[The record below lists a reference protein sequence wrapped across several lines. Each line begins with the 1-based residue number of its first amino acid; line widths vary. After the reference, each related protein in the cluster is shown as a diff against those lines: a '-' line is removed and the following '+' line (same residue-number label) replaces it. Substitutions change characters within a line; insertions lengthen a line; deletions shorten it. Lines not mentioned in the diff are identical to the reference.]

1 MTGFD
6 LIIDHLP
13 VLTVVIPL
21 IAGFLTPIIGWIDR
35 KLCWYWVMLT
45 MFVVLLMTSSN
56 LYTVI
61 TSGTIHYHLGG
72 WTPPIGIEYVIDL
85 LNGFVCII
93 IAFIGLMVG
102 IYSIE
107 SITKELPNKIIPFY
121 SIFLL
126 LVTGLMGMTIT
137 GDIFNFYVFLEIS
150 SLAAYALIA
159 MGDRGDGVVASFNY
173 LIMGTVAASFILLGI
188 GYLYAVTGSLNI
200 ADMQGLLPG
209 IYDSRVVLAAL
220 AFFMVGFSIKVGL
233 FPLHAWLPDAYT
245 HAPSAASALIAGLM
259 TKVGAYAMI
268 RFMFSVFTPEF
279 VIDITRMAEILTWA
293 AALAIIVGSV
303 LAIAQSDIK
312 RMLAYSSISQIGYIL
327 LGVGLVNVIGMQGGL
342 LHILNH
348 SLMKCALFLVAGAI
362 FYKTGIRNL
371 HQFQGLGKKMPVTTT
386 VFLIAGLSMIGV
398 PGTVGFTS
406 KWYLALGSI
415 EAGQW
420 IFVIVILI
428 SSLLNI
434 VYFWRV
440 FDNIWFGHPHEVE
453 HIKRDEAPLS
463 MLIPMVILAALCI
476 FFGLFAYYPL
486 HYVLEPLSNALLG
499 IGALP

>member
-21 IAGFLTPIIGWIDR
+21 MAGILTPIVGWIDR
-35 KLCWYWVMLT
+35 RLCWYWVMLT
-45 MFVVLLMTSSN
+45 MFAVLLMTSSN

-72 WTPPIGIEYVIDL
+72 WAPPVGIEYVIDL
-85 LNGFVCII
+85 LNGFVCLI
-93 IAFIGLMVG
+93 IAFIGLMVA

-150 SLAAYALIA
+150 SLTAYALIA

-200 ADMQGLLPG
+200 ADMQSLLPS
-209 IYDSRVVLAAL
+209 IYDNKVVLAAL

-327 LGVGLVNVIGMQGGL
+327 LGVGLANVIGMQGGL

-453 HIKRDEAPLS
+453 NIKRDEAPLS
-463 MLIPMVILAALCI
+463 MLIPMVILAVLCI
-476 FFGLFAYYPL
+476 FFGFFAYYPL

>member
-6 LIIDHLP
+6 LITDHLP

-21 IAGFLTPIIGWIDR
+21 IAGFLTPIVGWIDR
-35 KLCWYWVMLT
+35 RLCWYWVMLT
-45 MFVVLLMTSSN
+45 MFAVLLMTSSN

-150 SLAAYALIA
+150 SLTAYALIA

-200 ADMQGLLPG
+200 ADMQNLLPV
-209 IYDSRVVLAAL
+209 IYDSKVVLAAL

-362 FYKTGIRNL
+362 FYRTGIRNL
-371 HQFQGLGKKMPVTTT
+371 YQFQGLGKKMPVTTT

-463 MLIPMVILAALCI
+463 MLIPMVILAFLCI

>member
-6 LIIDHLP
+6 LITDHLP
-13 VLTVVIPL
+13 ILTVVIPL
-21 IAGFLTPIIGWIDR
+21 IAGFMTPIVGWIDR

-45 MFVVLLMTSSN
+45 MFAVLLMTSSN

-126 LVTGLMGMTIT
+126 LITGLMGMTIT

-150 SLAAYALIA
+150 SLTAYALIA

-200 ADMQGLLPG
+200 ADMQNLLPV
-209 IYDSRVVLAAL
+209 IYDSKVVLAAL

-362 FYKTGIRNL
+362 FYRTGIRNL

>member
-1 MTGFD
+1 MSGFD
-6 LIIDHLP
+6 MIMVHVPL
-13 VLTVVIPL
+13 LTVVIPL
-21 IAGFLTPIIGWIDR
+21 IAGFLMPIVGWIDR
-35 KLCWYWVMLT
+35 KLCWYWVMLI

-61 TSGTIHYHLGG
+61 TTGTIHYQLGG
-72 WTPPIGIEYVIDL
+72 WAPPVGIEYVIDL
-85 LNGFVCII
+85 LNGFVCLI

-102 IYSIE
+102 IYSKE
-107 SITKELPNKIIPFY
+107 SITKELPNKIIPFN
-121 SIFLL
+121 SVFLL
-126 LVTGLMGMTIT
+126 LITGLMGMTIT

-150 SLAAYALIA
+150 SLTAYALIA

-188 GYLYAVTGSLNI
+188 GYLYAVTGSLNM
-200 ADMQGLLPG
+200 ADMQNLLPS
-209 IYDSRVVLAAL
+209 IYDSKVVLAAL

-245 HAPSAASALIAGLM
+245 HAPSTASALIAGLM

-268 RFMFSVFTPEF
+268 RFMFSVFTPDF

-327 LGVGLVNVIGMQGGL
+327 LGVGLANVIGMQGGL

-362 FYKTGIRNL
+362 FYRTGIRNL
-371 HQFQGLGKKMPVTTT
+371 YQFQGLGKKMPVTTT

-415 EAGQW
+415 NAGQW

-499 IGALP
+499 IGVLP

>member
-1 MTGFD
+1 VIGFD
-6 LIIDHLP
+6 LITDHLP

-35 KLCWYWVMLT
+35 RLCWYWVMLT
-45 MFVVLLMTSSN
+45 MFAVLLMTSSN

-93 IAFIGLMVG
+93 IAFIGLMVA

-188 GYLYAVTGSLNI
+188 GYLYAVTGSLNM
-200 ADMQGLLPG
+200 ADMQNLLPV
-209 IYDSRVVLAAL
+209 IYDSKVVLAAL
-220 AFFMVGFSIKVGL
+220 AFFMVGFSIKIGL

-268 RFMFSVFTPEF
+268 RFMFSVFTPAF

-415 EAGQW
+415 NAGQW
-420 IFVIVILI
+420 IFVVVILI

-463 MLIPMVILAALCI
+463 MLIPMVILAVLCI

-499 IGALP
+499 IGVLP

>member
-6 LIIDHLP
+6 LITDHLP

-21 IAGFLTPIIGWIDR
+21 IAGFMTPIVGWIDR

-45 MFVVLLMTSSN
+45 MFAVLLMTSSN

-85 LNGFVCII
+85 LNGFVCLI

-102 IYSIE
+102 TYSIE
-107 SITKELPNKIIPFY
+107 SIKKELPNKIIPFY

-126 LVTGLMGMTIT
+126 LITGLMGMTIT

-150 SLAAYALIA
+150 SLTAYALIA

-200 ADMQGLLPG
+200 ADMQSLLPS
-209 IYDSRVVLAAL
+209 IYDNKVVLAAL

-293 AALAIIVGSV
+293 AALAILVGSV

-312 RMLAYSSISQIGYIL
+312 RMLAYSSISQIGYVL
-327 LGVGLVNVIGMQGGL
+327 LGVGLVDVIGMQGGL

-362 FYKTGIRNL
+362 FYRTGIRNL
-371 HQFQGLGKKMPVTTT
+371 HQFQGLGRKMPVTTT
-386 VFLIAGLSMIGV
+386 VFLIAGLSMIGI

-406 KWYLALGSI
+406 KLYLAWGSI
-415 EAGQW
+415 NTGQW

-440 FDNIWFGHPHEVE
+440 FDNIWFGHPHEIE

-463 MLIPMVILAALCI
+463 MLVPMVILAALCI

>member
-6 LIIDHLP
+6 IIINNLP

-21 IAGFLTPIIGWIDR
+21 IAGFLTTITGWIDR
-35 KLCWYWVMLT
+35 RLCWYWVMLT
-45 MFVVLLMTSSN
+45 MFIVVLITSSN
-56 LYTVI
+56 LLTVI
-61 TSGTIHYHLGG
+61 NSGTIYYHLGG
-72 WTPPIGIEYVIDL
+72 WKPPFGIEYVIDL

-93 IAFIGLMVG
+93 IAFIGLMVA
-102 IYSIE
+102 IYSKE
-107 SITKELPNKIIPFY
+107 SVKKELPGKTIPFY

-126 LVTGLMGMTIT
+126 LITGLMGMTIT

-150 SLAAYALIA
+150 SLTAYALIA
-159 MGDRGDGVVASFNY
+159 MGDRGDGLVASFNY

-188 GYLYAVTGSLNI
+188 GYLYAVTGTLNM
-200 ADMQGLLPG
+200 ADMQNILPD
-209 IYDSRVVLAAL
+209 IYGSKVVLAAL
-220 AFFMVGFSIKVGL
+220 AFFMAGFSIKIGL

-245 HAPSAASALIAGLM
+245 HAPSTASALIAGLM

-268 RFMFSVFTPEF
+268 RFMFSVFTPAF
-279 VIDITRMAEILTWA
+279 VIDMTRMTEILTWA
-293 AALAIIVGSV
+293 AALAIIMGSV

-348 SLMKCALFLVAGAI
+348 AFMKCALFLVAGAI
-362 FYKTGIRNL
+362 FYRTGIRNI
-371 HQFQGLGKKMPVTTT
+371 HQFQGLGKKMPVTTI
-386 VFLIAGLSMIGV
+386 VFLIAALSMIGV

-420 IFVIVILI
+420 IFVLVILV

-434 VYFWRV
+434 VYFWRI
-440 FDNIWFGHPHEVE
+440 FDNIWFGNPHEKE
-453 HIKRDEAPLS
+453 HIKRDEAPLT
-463 MLIPMVILAALCI
+463 MLVPMVILAFLCI
-476 FFGLFAYYPL
+476 FFGFFAYYPL
-486 HYVLEPLSNALLG
+486 HYILEPLSNTLLG
-499 IGALP
+499 IMP

>member
-1 MTGFD
+1 VTGFD
-6 LIIDHLP
+6 LITDHLP
-13 VLTVVIPL
+13 VLTVIIPL
-21 IAGFLTPIIGWIDR
+21 IAGFLTPMIGWIDR
-35 KLCWYWVMLT
+35 RLCWYWVMLT
-45 MFVVLLMTSSN
+45 MFAVLLMTSSN

-93 IAFIGLMVG
+93 IAFIGLMVA

-188 GYLYAVTGSLNI
+188 GYLYAVTGSLNM
-200 ADMQGLLPG
+200 ADMQNLLPV
-209 IYDSRVVLAAL
+209 IYDSKVVLAAL
-220 AFFMVGFSIKVGL
+220 AFFMVGFSIKIGL

-268 RFMFSVFTPEF
+268 RFMFSVFTPAF

-415 EAGQW
+415 NAGQW
-420 IFVIVILI
+420 IFVVVILI

-463 MLIPMVILAALCI
+463 MLIPMVILAVLCI

-499 IGALP
+499 IGVLP

>member
-6 LIIDHLP
+6 LITDHLP
-13 VLTVVIPL
+13 VLTVIIPL
-21 IAGFLTPIIGWIDR
+21 IAGFLTPMIGWIDR
-35 KLCWYWVMLT
+35 RLCWYWVMLT
-45 MFVVLLMTSSN
+45 MFAVLLMTSSN

-93 IAFIGLMVG
+93 IAFIGLMVA

-188 GYLYAVTGSLNI
+188 GYLYAVTGSLNM
-200 ADMQGLLPG
+200 ADMQNLLPV
-209 IYDSRVVLAAL
+209 IYDSKVVLAAL
-220 AFFMVGFSIKVGL
+220 AFFMVGFSIKIGL

-268 RFMFSVFTPEF
+268 RFMFSVFTPAF

-415 EAGQW
+415 NAGQW

-463 MLIPMVILAALCI
+463 MLIPMVILAVLCI

-499 IGALP
+499 IGVLP

>member
-21 IAGFLTPIIGWIDR
+21 IAGFLTPIVGWIDR
-35 KLCWYWVMLT
+35 RLCWYWVMLT
-45 MFVVLLMTSSN
+45 MFAVLLMTSSN

-126 LVTGLMGMTIT
+126 LITGLMGMTIT

-150 SLAAYALIA
+150 SLTAYALIA

-200 ADMQGLLPG
+200 ADMQNLLPV
-209 IYDSRVVLAAL
+209 IYDSKVVLAAL

-362 FYKTGIRNL
+362 FYRTGIRNL

>member
-6 LIIDHLP
+6 LITDHLP
-13 VLTVVIPL
+13 ILTVVIPL
-21 IAGFLTPIIGWIDR
+21 MAGILTPMIGWIDR

-45 MFVVLLMTSSN
+45 MFAVLLMTSSN

-61 TSGTIHYHLGG
+61 TSGTIHYQLGG
-72 WTPPIGIEYVIDL
+72 WAPPVGIEYVIDL
-85 LNGFVCII
+85 LNGFVCLI

-150 SLAAYALIA
+150 SLTAYALIA

-200 ADMQGLLPG
+200 ADMQNLLPS
-209 IYDSRVVLAAL
+209 IYDNKVVLAAL

-293 AALAIIVGSV
+293 AALAILVGSV

-327 LGVGLVNVIGMQGGL
+327 LGVGLANVIGMQGGL

-362 FYKTGIRNL
+362 FYRTGIRNL

-420 IFVIVILI
+420 IFVVVILI

-463 MLIPMVILAALCI
+463 MLIPMVILAVLCI

>member
-6 LIIDHLP
+6 IIINNLP

-21 IAGFLTPIIGWIDR
+21 IAGFLTTITGWIDR
-35 KLCWYWVMLT
+35 RLCWYWVMLT
-45 MFVVLLMTSSN
+45 MFIVVLITSSN
-56 LYTVI
+56 LLTVI
-61 TSGTIHYHLGG
+61 NSGTIYYHLGG
-72 WTPPIGIEYVIDL
+72 WKPPFGIEYVIDL

-93 IAFIGLMVG
+93 IAFIGLMVA
-102 IYSIE
+102 IYSKE
-107 SITKELPNKIIPFY
+107 SVKKELPGKTIPFY

-126 LVTGLMGMTIT
+126 LITGLMGMTIT

-150 SLAAYALIA
+150 SLTAYALIA
-159 MGDRGDGVVASFNY
+159 MGDRGDGLVASFNY

-188 GYLYAVTGSLNI
+188 GYLYAVTGTLNM
-200 ADMQGLLPG
+200 ADMQNILPD
-209 IYDSRVVLAAL
+209 IYGSKVVLAAL
-220 AFFMVGFSIKVGL
+220 AFFMAGFSIKIGL

-245 HAPSAASALIAGLM
+245 HAPSTVSALIAGLM

-268 RFMFSVFTPEF
+268 RFMFSVFTPAF
-279 VIDITRMAEILTWA
+279 VIDITRMTEILTWA
-293 AALAIIVGSV
+293 AALAIIMGSV

-348 SLMKCALFLVAGAI
+348 AFMKCALFLVAGAI
-362 FYKTGIRNL
+362 FYRTGIRNI
-371 HQFQGLGKKMPVTTT
+371 HQFQGLGKKMPVTTI
-386 VFLIAGLSMIGV
+386 VFLIAALSMIGV

-420 IFVIVILI
+420 IFVLVILV

-434 VYFWRV
+434 VYFWRI
-440 FDNIWFGHPHEVE
+440 FDNIWFGNPHEKE
-453 HIKRDEAPLS
+453 HIKRDEAPLT
-463 MLIPMVILAALCI
+463 MLVPMVILAFLCI
-476 FFGLFAYYPL
+476 FFGFFAYYPL
-486 HYVLEPLSNALLG
+486 HYILEPLSNTLLG
-499 IGALP
+499 IMP

>member
-1 MTGFD
+1 VTGFD
-6 LIIDHLP
+6 LITDHLP

-21 IAGFLTPIIGWIDR
+21 MAGILTPMVGWIDR
-35 KLCWYWVMLT
+35 RLCWYWVMLT
-45 MFVVLLMTSSN
+45 MFAVLLMTSSN

-61 TSGTIHYHLGG
+61 TSGTIHYQLGG
-72 WTPPIGIEYVIDL
+72 WAPPIGIEYVIDL

-121 SIFLL
+121 SIYLL
-126 LVTGLMGMTIT
+126 LITGLMGMTIT
-137 GDIFNFYVFLEIS
+137 GDIFNFYVFLEVS
-150 SLAAYALIA
+150 SLTAYALIA

-188 GYLYAVTGSLNI
+188 GYLYAVTGSLNM
-200 ADMQGLLPG
+200 ADMQSLLPS
-209 IYDSRVVLAAL
+209 IYDSKVVLAAL

-268 RFMFSVFTPEF
+268 RFMFSVFTPAF
-279 VIDITRMAEILTWA
+279 VIDITSMAEILTWA

-362 FYKTGIRNL
+362 FYRTGIRNL
-371 HQFQGLGKKMPVTTT
+371 YQFQGLGKKMPVTTT

-420 IFVIVILI
+420 IFVAVILI

-499 IGALP
+499 IGVLP

>member
-6 LIIDHLP
+6 LITDHLP
-13 VLTVVIPL
+13 VLTVIIPL
-21 IAGFLTPIIGWIDR
+21 IAGFLTPMIGWIDR
-35 KLCWYWVMLT
+35 RLCWYWVMLT
-45 MFVVLLMTSSN
+45 MFAVLLMTSSN

-93 IAFIGLMVG
+93 IAFIGLMVA

-188 GYLYAVTGSLNI
+188 GYLYAVTGSLNM
-200 ADMQGLLPG
+200 ADMQNLLPV
-209 IYDSRVVLAAL
+209 IYDSKVVLAAL
-220 AFFMVGFSIKVGL
+220 AFFMVGFSIKIGL

-268 RFMFSVFTPEF
+268 RFMFSVFTPAF

-362 FYKTGIRNL
+362 FYRTGIRNL

-415 EAGQW
+415 NAGQW

-463 MLIPMVILAALCI
+463 MLIPMVILAVLCI

-499 IGALP
+499 IGVLP

>member
-476 FFGLFAYYPL
+476 FFGLFAYYPV

>member
-6 LIIDHLP
+6 LITDHLP
-13 VLTVVIPL
+13 VLTVIIPL
-21 IAGFLTPIIGWIDR
+21 IAGFLTPMIGWIDR
-35 KLCWYWVMLT
+35 RLCWYWVMLT
-45 MFVVLLMTSSN
+45 MFAVLLMTSSN

-93 IAFIGLMVG
+93 IAFIGLMVA

-188 GYLYAVTGSLNI
+188 GYLYAVTGSLNM
-200 ADMQGLLPG
+200 ADMQNLLPV
-209 IYDSRVVLAAL
+209 IYDSKVVLAAL
-220 AFFMVGFSIKVGL
+220 AFFMVGFSIKIGL

-268 RFMFSVFTPEF
+268 RFMFSVFTPAF

-415 EAGQW
+415 NAGQW
-420 IFVIVILI
+420 IFVVVILI

-463 MLIPMVILAALCI
+463 MLIPMVILAVLCI

-499 IGALP
+499 IGVLP

>member
-1 MTGFD
+1 MSGFD
-6 LIIDHLP
+6 MIMVHIPL
-13 VLTVVIPL
+13 LTVVIPL
-21 IAGFLTPIIGWIDR
+21 IAGFLTPIVGWIDR

-45 MFVVLLMTSSN
+45 MFIVLLMTSSN

-61 TSGTIHYHLGG
+61 TTGTIHYELGG
-72 WTPPIGIEYVIDL
+72 WTPPVGIEYVIDL

-102 IYSIE
+102 IYSKE

-121 SIFLL
+121 SVFLL
-126 LVTGLMGMTIT
+126 LITGLMGMTIT

-150 SLAAYALIA
+150 SLTAYALIA

-188 GYLYAVTGSLNI
+188 GYLYAVTGSLNM
-200 ADMQGLLPG
+200 ADMQNLLPS
-209 IYDSRVVLAAL
+209 IYGNKVVLAAL

-245 HAPSAASALIAGLM
+245 HAPSTASALIAGLM
-259 TKVGAYAMI
+259 TKVGVYALI
-268 RFMFSVFTPEF
+268 RFMFCVFTPAF
-279 VIDITRMAEILTWA
+279 VFDITRMAEILTWA
-293 AALAIIVGSV
+293 AALAIIMGSV
-303 LAIAQSDIK
+303 FAIAQSDIK

-327 LGVGLVNVIGMQGGL
+327 LGIGLANLIGMQGGL

-348 SLMKCALFLVAGAI
+348 ALMKCALFLVAGAI
-362 FYKTGIRNL
+362 FYKTGIRNIY
-371 HQFQGLGKKMPVTTT
+371 QFKGLGKKMPVTTL
-386 VFLIAGLSMIGV
+386 VFLIAGLSMIGI

-406 KWYLALGSI
+406 KYYLALGSL
-415 EAGQW
+415 EEGMW
-420 IFVIVILI
+420 IFVIVILL

-440 FDNIWFGHPHEVE
+440 FDNIWFGHPHETE
-453 HIKRDEAPLS
+453 NIKRDEAPVS

-486 HYVLEPLSNALLG
+486 HYILEPLSNAL
-499 IGALP
+499 IGSVAGP

>member
-1 MTGFD
+1 VTGFD

-21 IAGFLTPIIGWIDR
+21 IAGILTPMVGWIDR
-35 KLCWYWVMLT
+35 RLCWYWVMLT
-45 MFVVLLMTSSN
+45 MFAVLLMTSSN

-61 TSGTIHYHLGG
+61 TSGTIHYQLGG
-72 WTPPIGIEYVIDL
+72 WAPPVGIEYVIDL

-93 IAFIGLMVG
+93 IAFIGLMVA

-121 SIFLL
+121 SIYLL
-126 LVTGLMGMTIT
+126 LITGLMGMTIT
-137 GDIFNFYVFLEIS
+137 GDIFNFYVFLEVS
-150 SLAAYALIA
+150 SLTAYALIA

-188 GYLYAVTGSLNI
+188 GYLYAVTGSLNM
-200 ADMQGLLPG
+200 ADMQSLLPS

-268 RFMFSVFTPEF
+268 RFMFSVFTPAF

-362 FYKTGIRNL
+362 FYRTGVRNL

-406 KWYLALGSI
+406 KWYLVLGSI
-415 EAGQW
+415 NAGQW
-420 IFVIVILI
+420 IFVAVILI

-463 MLIPMVILAALCI
+463 MLIPMVILAFLCI

-499 IGALP
+499 IGVLP

>member
-1 MTGFD
+1 MIGFD
-6 LIIDHLP
+6 LITDHLP

-35 KLCWYWVMLT
+35 RLCWYWVMLT
-45 MFVVLLMTSSN
+45 MFAVLLMTSSN

-93 IAFIGLMVG
+93 IAFIGLMVA

-188 GYLYAVTGSLNI
+188 GYLYAVTGSLNM
-200 ADMQGLLPG
+200 ADMQNLLPV
-209 IYDSRVVLAAL
+209 IYDSKVVLAAL
-220 AFFMVGFSIKVGL
+220 AFFMVGFSIKIGL

-268 RFMFSVFTPEF
+268 RFMFSVFTPAF

-415 EAGQW
+415 NAGQW
-420 IFVIVILI
+420 IFVVVILI

-463 MLIPMVILAALCI
+463 MLIPMVILAVLCI

-499 IGALP
+499 IGVLP

>member
-6 LIIDHLP
+6 LITDHLP

-35 KLCWYWVMLT
+35 RLCWYWVMLT
-45 MFVVLLMTSSN
+45 MFAVLLMTSSN

-150 SLAAYALIA
+150 SLTAYALIA

-200 ADMQGLLPG
+200 ADMQNLLPV
-209 IYDSRVVLAAL
+209 IYDSKVVLAAL

-362 FYKTGIRNL
+362 FYRTGIRNL

-463 MLIPMVILAALCI
+463 MLIPMVILAFLCI

>member
-6 LIIDHLP
+6 LITDHLP

-21 IAGFLTPIIGWIDR
+21 MAGILTPLVGWIDR
-35 KLCWYWVMLT
+35 RLCWYWVMLT
-45 MFVVLLMTSSN
+45 MFAVFLMTSSN

-61 TSGTIHYHLGG
+61 TSGTIHYQLGG
-72 WTPPIGIEYVIDL
+72 WAPPVGIDYVIDL

-93 IAFIGLMVG
+93 IAFIGLMVS
-102 IYSIE
+102 IYSFE
-107 SITKELPNKIIPFY
+107 SITKELPNKIVPFY
-121 SIFLL
+121 SIYLL
-126 LVTGLMGMTIT
+126 LITGLMGMTIT

-150 SLAAYALIA
+150 SLTAYALIA
-159 MGDRGDGVVASFNY
+159 IGDRGDGVVASFNY

-188 GYLYAVTGSLNI
+188 GYLYAVTGSLNM
-200 ADMQGLLPG
+200 ADMQSLLPS
-209 IYDSRVVLAAL
+209 IYDSKVVLAAL

-268 RFMFSVFTPEF
+268 RFMFSVFTPAF
-279 VIDITRMAEILTWA
+279 VIDLTRMAEILTWA

-362 FYKTGIRNL
+362 FYRTGIRNL
-371 HQFQGLGKKMPVTTT
+371 HQFKGLGKKMPVTTT
-386 VFLIAGLSMIGV
+386 VFLIAALSMIGV

-406 KWYLALGSI
+406 KWYLALGSL

-420 IFVIVILI
+420 IFVVVILI

-453 HIKRDEAPLS
+453 HIKRDEAPIS
-463 MLIPMVILAALCI
+463 MLIPMVILAVLCI
-476 FFGLFAYYPL
+476 FFGLFANYPL

>member
-6 LIIDHLP
+6 IIINNLP

-21 IAGFLTPIIGWIDR
+21 IAGFLTTITGWIDR
-35 KLCWYWVMLT
+35 RLCWYWVMLT
-45 MFVVLLMTSSN
+45 MFIVVLITSSN
-56 LYTVI
+56 LLTVI
-61 TSGTIHYHLGG
+61 NSGTIYYHLGG
-72 WTPPIGIEYVIDL
+72 WKPPFGIEYVIDL

-93 IAFIGLMVG
+93 IAFIGLMVA
-102 IYSIE
+102 IYSKE
-107 SITKELPNKIIPFY
+107 SVKKELPGKTIPFY

-126 LVTGLMGMTIT
+126 LITGLMGMTIT

-150 SLAAYALIA
+150 SLTAYALIA
-159 MGDRGDGVVASFNY
+159 MGDRGDGLVASFNY

-188 GYLYAVTGSLNI
+188 GYLYAVTGTLNM
-200 ADMQGLLPG
+200 ADMQNILPD
-209 IYDSRVVLAAL
+209 IYGSKVVLAAL
-220 AFFMVGFSIKVGL
+220 AFFMAGFSIKIGL

-245 HAPSAASALIAGLM
+245 HAPSTASALIAGLM

-268 RFMFSVFTPEF
+268 RFMFSVFTPAF
-279 VIDITRMAEILTWA
+279 VIDITRMTEILTWA
-293 AALAIIVGSV
+293 AALAIIMGSV

-348 SLMKCALFLVAGAI
+348 AFMKCALFLVAGAI
-362 FYKTGIRNL
+362 FYRTGIRNI
-371 HQFQGLGKKMPVTTT
+371 HQFQGLGKKMPVTTI
-386 VFLIAGLSMIGV
+386 VFLIAALSMIGV

-420 IFVIVILI
+420 IFVLVILV

-434 VYFWRV
+434 VYFWRI
-440 FDNIWFGHPHEVE
+440 FDNIWFGNPHEKE
-453 HIKRDEAPLS
+453 HIKRDEAPLT
-463 MLIPMVILAALCI
+463 MLVPMVILAFLCI
-476 FFGLFAYYPL
+476 FFGFFAYYPL
-486 HYVLEPLSNALLG
+486 HYILEPLSNTLLG
-499 IGALP
+499 IMP

>member
-6 LIIDHLP
+6 LITDHLP

-21 IAGFLTPIIGWIDR
+21 MAGILTPIVGWIDR
-35 KLCWYWVMLT
+35 RLCWYWVMLT
-45 MFVVLLMTSSN
+45 MFAVLLMTSSN

-61 TSGTIHYHLGG
+61 TSGTIHYQLGG
-72 WTPPIGIEYVIDL
+72 WAPPVGIEYVIDL

-93 IAFIGLMVG
+93 IAFIGLMVA

-121 SIFLL
+121 SIYLL
-126 LVTGLMGMTIT
+126 LITGLMGMTIT
-137 GDIFNFYVFLEIS
+137 GDIFNFYVFLEVS
-150 SLAAYALIA
+150 SLTAYALIA

-188 GYLYAVTGSLNI
+188 GYLYAVTGSLNM
-200 ADMQGLLPG
+200 ADMQSLLPS
-209 IYDSRVVLAAL
+209 IYDSKVVLAAL

-245 HAPSAASALIAGLM
+245 HAPSSASALIAGLM

-268 RFMFSVFTPEF
+268 RFMFSVFTPAF
-279 VIDITRMAEILTWA
+279 VIDITSMAEILTWA

-362 FYKTGIRNL
+362 FYRTGIRNL

-415 EAGQW
+415 NAGQW
-420 IFVIVILI
+420 I
-428 SSLLNI
+428 NI

-463 MLIPMVILAALCI
+463 MLIPMVILALLCI

>member
-1 MTGFD
+1 
-6 LIIDHLP
+6 
-13 VLTVVIPL
+13 
-21 IAGFLTPIIGWIDR
+21 
-35 KLCWYWVMLT
+35 YWVMLT
-45 MFVVLLMTSSN
+45 MFAVLLMTSSN

-93 IAFIGLMVG
+93 IAFIGLMVA

-188 GYLYAVTGSLNI
+188 GYLYAVTGSLNM
-200 ADMQGLLPG
+200 ADMQNLLPV
-209 IYDSRVVLAAL
+209 IYDSKVVLAAL
-220 AFFMVGFSIKVGL
+220 AFFMVGFSIKIGL

-268 RFMFSVFTPEF
+268 RFMFSVFTPAF

-415 EAGQW
+415 NAGQW
-420 IFVIVILI
+420 IFVVVILI

-463 MLIPMVILAALCI
+463 MLIPMVILAVLCI

-499 IGALP
+499 IGVLP

>member
-6 LIIDHLP
+6 LITDHLP

-21 IAGFLTPIIGWIDR
+21 MAGFLTPIVGWIDR
-35 KLCWYWVMLT
+35 RLCWYWVMLT
-45 MFVVLLMTSSN
+45 MFAVLLMASSN

-61 TSGTIHYHLGG
+61 TSGTIHYQLGG
-72 WTPPIGIEYVIDL
+72 WAPPVGIEYVIDL
-85 LNGFVCII
+85 LNGFVCLI

-121 SIFLL
+121 SLFLL

-150 SLAAYALIA
+150 SLTAYALIA
-159 MGDRGDGVVASFNY
+159 IGDRGDGVVASFNY

-188 GYLYAVTGSLNI
+188 GYLYAVTGSLNM
-200 ADMQGLLPG
+200 ADMQSILPSM
-209 IYDSRVVLAAL
+209 YDNKVVLAAL

-259 TKVGAYAMI
+259 TKVGVYVMI
-268 RFMFSVFTPEF
+268 RFMFSVFTPAF
-279 VIDITRMAEILTWA
+279 VIDITGMTEILTWA

-327 LGVGLVNVIGMQGGL
+327 LGVGLANVIGMQGGL

-362 FYKTGIRNL
+362 FYRTGFRNL

-406 KWYLALGSI
+406 KWYLVLGSI
-415 EAGQW
+415 NAGQW
-420 IFVIVILI
+420 IFVAVILI

-463 MLIPMVILAALCI
+463 MLIPMVILAVLCI

>member
-6 LIIDHLP
+6 LITDHLP
-13 VLTVVIPL
+13 ILTVVIPL
-21 IAGFLTPIIGWIDR
+21 MAGILTPIVGWIDR
-35 KLCWYWVMLT
+35 RLCWYWVMLT
-45 MFVVLLMTSSN
+45 MFTVLLMTSSN

-93 IAFIGLMVG
+93 IAFIGLMVA

-188 GYLYAVTGSLNI
+188 GYLYAVTGSLNM
-200 ADMQGLLPG
+200 ADMQNLLPV
-209 IYDSRVVLAAL
+209 IYDSKVVLAAL
-220 AFFMVGFSIKVGL
+220 AFFMVGFSIKIGL

-268 RFMFSVFTPEF
+268 RFMFSVFTPAF

-362 FYKTGIRNL
+362 FYRTGIRNL

-415 EAGQW
+415 NAGQW
-420 IFVIVILI
+420 IFVVVILI

-463 MLIPMVILAALCI
+463 MLIPMVILAVLCI

-499 IGALP
+499 IGVLP

>member
-1 MTGFD
+1 VTGFD
-6 LIIDHLP
+6 LITDHLP

-21 IAGFLTPIIGWIDR
+21 MAGFLTPIVGWIDR
-35 KLCWYWVMLT
+35 RLCWYWVMLT
-45 MFVVLLMTSSN
+45 MFAVLLMASSN

-61 TSGTIHYHLGG
+61 TSGTIHYQLGG
-72 WTPPIGIEYVIDL
+72 WAPPVGIEYVIDL
-85 LNGFVCII
+85 LNGFVCLI

-121 SIFLL
+121 SLFLL

-150 SLAAYALIA
+150 SLTAYALIA
-159 MGDRGDGVVASFNY
+159 IGDRGDGVVASFNY

-188 GYLYAVTGSLNI
+188 GYLYAVTGSLNM
-200 ADMQGLLPG
+200 ADMQSILPSM
-209 IYDSRVVLAAL
+209 YDNKVVLAAL

-259 TKVGAYAMI
+259 TKVGVYVMI
-268 RFMFSVFTPEF
+268 RFMFSVFTPAF
-279 VIDITRMAEILTWA
+279 VIDITGMTEILTWA

-327 LGVGLVNVIGMQGGL
+327 LGVGLANVIGMQGGL

-362 FYKTGIRNL
+362 FYRTGFRNL

-406 KWYLALGSI
+406 KWYLVLGSI
-415 EAGQW
+415 NAGQW
-420 IFVIVILI
+420 IFVAVILI

-463 MLIPMVILAALCI
+463 MLIPMVILAVLCI